1 MQCLSHVQWPQF
13 VIKVQVTEFLLQSV
27 YCFSQVQMQYFLS
40 EYNLLL
46 LPVATK
52 CCLSIKPNSV
62 AFTTKPNDNS
72 LAINLNQQVLSAAQ
86 SVVQHFSECLFL
98 LHVFCHLKPFSCFTG
113 KLPTE
118 KELNLEHWTPLKH
131 CVLILHCA
139 FNLLTL
145 QSCKYHFPIGQQ
157 ETSVKLYQFGLQLAT
172 EKDTILVNFSW

>member
-1 MQCLSHVQWPQF
+1 ML
-13 VIKVQVTEFLLQSV
+13 
-27 YCFSQVQMQYFLS
+27 
-40 EYNLLL
+40 
-46 LPVATK
+46 
-52 CCLSIKPNSV
+52 PNSV
-62 AFTTKPNDNS
+62 AFITKPNYNS

-118 KELNLEHWTPLKH
+118 KELKFGALSTTKH

-139 FNLLTL
+139 FNLPTL

-172 EKDTILVNFSW
+172 EKGTILVNFSW